1 MGLFDS
7 LAGAVLGNMAGDKGA
22 MLQIA
27 MDLFKQNG
35 GLEGVLAKFNDAG
48 FTEQAASWVSQ
59 GNNLPIS
66 AEQIIQVL
74 GRDNIASMAEKLT
87 MSPTDVSAKIAEYL
101 PQAINK
107 MTPNGTVDS
116 NSGNLLAAVMGML
129 K

>member
-1 MGLFDS
+1 LGLFDS
-7 LAGAVLGNMAGDKGA
+7 LAGAVLGNMGGDKGA

-35 GLEGVLAKFNDAG
+35 GLEGVIAKFNEAG
-48 FTEQAASWVSQ
+48 FSEQTASWVSQ
-59 GNNLPIS
+59 GDNLQIS

-74 GRDNIASMAEKLT
+74 GRDSIASIAEKLT
-87 MSPTDVSAKIAEYL
+87 LSPTDISAKIAEYL
-101 PQAINK
+101 PQAIDK
-107 MTPNGTVDS
+107 MTPNGKVDG